1 MGLCIHTGITIT
13 EARADIMLDDE
24 TSITYQT
31 AREMEILRSVK
42 NAWKEEVSKRR
53 FSREV
58 LAKALRD
65 WRKGEHEL
73 IVKKDLISKAEV
85 YSLRKLSAI

>member
-1 MGLCIHTGITIT
+1 MDMM
-13 EARADIMLDDE
+13 RDDE
-24 TSITYQT
+24 TSITYQK
-31 AREMEILRSVK
+31 AREMRIARSVK

-58 LAKALRD
+58 LAKALSD

-73 IVKKDLISKAEV
+73 IVNKDSINEAE
-85 YSLRKLSAI
+85 L